1 MSPPRN
7 VRSNSHGRRLLPAH
21 AKPTKPSAIKV
32 NKNPSPAQ
40 KSGSG
45 WSKSVG
51 KKDQKIEDSDD
62 QEIMALPDFCAY
74 CEKQIVTPSDSI
86 LYCSERY
93 VFDKATYRSENERT
107 DKP

>member
-7 VRSNSHGRRLLPAH
+7 VRSTSHGRRLLPAH
-21 AKPTKPSAIKV
+21 AKPIKPSAIKV
-32 NKNPSPAQ
+32 NKNPFAAQ

-51 KKDQKIEDSDD
+51 KKDQDILDTDDD
-62 QEIMALPDFCAY
+62 QEVMVLPDFCTY

-86 LYCSERY
+86 LYCSER
-93 VFDKATYRSENERT
+93 
-107 DKP
+107 